1 MSTTVNVVCYK
12 SKVLSNNESP
22 LMLRVT
28 KDRKRKYVSLGISVN
43 PEHWDFSKNQPKS
56 DCPNREFIELMI
68 AEKLKA
74 YNSTII
80 ELKATNQDFTS
91 SSLVDKVDGGNSLV
105 YKETFKVL
113 LLNNANKIIG
123 YTTISDG
130 GLTSTIVD
138 VRVIIQTA
146 LVCNATSIII
156 THNHPSGNPRPSG
169 QDDSLT
175 KKIKAACEL
184 MDIRILDH
192 IIVTP
197 YDSFYYYCDEG
208 RL

>member
-1 MSTTVNVVCYK
+1 MTTDCIVSEIQLKYQPQ
-12 SKVLSNNESP
+12 P
-22 LMLRVT
+22 LTEPIYGAKDIHQLLINRVFDT
-28 KDRKRKYVSLGISVN
+28 D
-43 PEHWDFSKNQPKS
+43 
-56 DCPNREFIELMI
+56 
-68 AEKLKA
+68 
-74 YNSTII
+74 TI
-80 ELKATNQDFTS
+80 
-91 SSLVDKVDGGNSLV
+91 G
-105 YKETFKVL
+105 YKETFNVL

-175 KKIKAACEL
+175 KKIKAACKL
-184 MDIRILDH
+184 MDIRLLDH

-197 YDSFYYYCDEG
+197 YDSFYSYCNEG

>member
-1 MSTTVNVVCYK
+1 MTTDCIVSEIQLKYQPQPLTETINGAKDIHQLLIKRVY
-12 SKVLSNNESP
+12 NE
-22 LMLRVT
+22 
-28 KDRKRKYVSLGISVN
+28 
-43 PEHWDFSKNQPKS
+43 E
-56 DCPNREFIELMI
+56 
-68 AEKLKA
+68 
-74 YNSTII
+74 TI
-80 ELKATNQDFTS
+80 
-91 SSLVDKVDGGNSLV
+91 G
-105 YKETFKVL
+105 YRETFKVL
-113 LLNNANKIIG
+113 LLNNSNKIIG

-184 MDIRILDH
+184 MDIRLLDH

-197 YDSFYYYCDEG
+197 CDSFYSYCDEG